1 MHCAP
6 SNHIQ
11 EQFNLI
17 SPFVM
22 HIKPSR
28 SSSIVCVWDHSHVL
42 LVITKQRNTYSW
54 EGLSY
59 TLFFVYFIL
68 FRKLPELS
76 SGFIV
81 HAYPGGP
88 YSSLFPPLT
97 SFTSQPHAHFSCS
110 LLFFMLLLFP
120 RLSPFERDRE
130 DVRFLWA
137 CFLSE
142 GRKRSPWLPNRK
154 TQIRP
159 ARMMNI
165 YSSTHQTIKKRAT
178 LVLDAQTP
186 FLSFAV
192 LSSGRNKM

>member
-1 MHCAP
+1 MRNNSVPVKPVQFLTFSAHTLFSILCVPTAMHCTP

-42 LVITKQRNTYSW
+42 FVITKQRNTYSW

-110 LLFFMLLLFP
+110 LSLLFFYVIVVSSSLSFWERQGGCPISMSLFP
-120 RLSPFERDRE
+120 L
-130 DVRFLWA
+130 
-137 CFLSE
+137 
-142 GRKRSPWLPNRK
+142 GRKEAFPLASEP
-154 TQIRP
+154 
-159 ARMMNI
+159 
-165 YSSTHQTIKKRAT
+165 
-178 LVLDAQTP
+178 
-186 FLSFAV
+186 
-192 LSSGRNKM
+192 

>member
-54 EGLSY
+54 VGLSY

-110 LLFFMLLLFP
+110 LSFFCYCCFLVSLLL
-120 RLSPFERDRE
+120 RE
-130 DVRFLWA
+130 TGRMSDFYEPVSSRK
-137 CFLSE
+137 E
-142 GRKRSPWLPNRK
+142 GSVPLGFRTVKHKSGQPGWW
-154 TQIRP
+154 
-159 ARMMNI
+159 I
-165 YSSTHQTIKKRAT
+165 YTAAPIKQLKN
-178 LVLDAQTP
+178 VLH
-186 FLSFAV
+186 
-192 LSSGRNKM
+192 